1 MTAVEWALLV
11 FVVLATLGALLAR
24 TARRP
29 GGVDLPVAPREAG
42 PPPGPA
48 PALGQGAACRRCGE
62 ALGAREGVA
71 CLACRAPHH
80 AACWEEAQ
88 GCAACGAWP
97 AIW

>member
-1 MTAVEWALLV
+1 MTAVEWALLA
-11 FVVLATLGALLAR
+11 FVALATLGALLAR
-24 TARRP
+24 ATRSP
-29 GGVDLPVAPREAG
+29 GGAGAAAAPTEAG
-42 PPPGPA
+42 APPAVPPP
-48 PALGQGAACRRCGE
+48 LGQGAECRRCGG

>member
-1 MTAVEWALLV
+1 MTAVEWALLA
-11 FVVLATLGALLAR
+11 FVALATLGALLAR
-24 TARRP
+24 ATRSPGGAGAAAARRRPAPARRP
-29 GGVDLPVAPREAG
+29 
-42 PPPGPA
+42 PP
-48 PALGQGAACRRCGE
+48 LGQGAECRRCG